1 MDIIKKNFANILS
14 FLLLALANFTVNSAC
29 YLINYQDEEPTTVKC
44 LKKIKDWF
52 NLQKYFM
59 KLHYSI

>member
-14 FLLLALANFTVNSAC
+14 FLLLALANFTVNRAC

-44 LKKIKDWF
+44 LKKIKD
-52 NLQKYFM
+52 
-59 KLHYSI
+59 